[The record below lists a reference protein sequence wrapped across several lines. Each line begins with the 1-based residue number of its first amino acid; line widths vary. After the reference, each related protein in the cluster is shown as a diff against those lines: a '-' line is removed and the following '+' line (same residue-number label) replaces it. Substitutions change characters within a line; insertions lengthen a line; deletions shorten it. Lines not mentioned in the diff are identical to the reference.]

1 MSKVACYPIGRD
13 AAAPIVVPHK
23 TVSRVHAEAIPLPDG
38 RLYVT
43 DCASTNGTFINE
55 DGQWRRISQDFASP
69 GARLR
74 FGDVEVSVP
83 DLLTQISRLQG
94 SSTIGQTGTS
104 SAELAMHR
112 KELSGELSAQRKY
125 FAERFTALE
134 QHFAE
139 LRERMA
145 HLEGL
150 LDGLREAIAIQR
162 GAA

>member
-94 SSTIGQTGTS
+94 SSTVGQTGTS
-104 SAELAMHR
+104 SAEQEEQEEPQEEPLDVSGGVALDPETGEPVALA
-112 KELSGELSAQRKY
+112 S
-125 FAERFTALE
+125 TAD
-134 QHFAE
+134 
-139 LRERMA
+139 
-145 HLEGL
+145 EGK
-150 LDGLREAIAIQR
+150 A
-162 GAA
+162 